1 MSWLSKLLG
10 HKEKPQE
17 EEEKPEEEIE
27 NLEEE
32 SEYSAEAEEDSEEE
46 TLVKK
51 SATKRSKQSTK
62 AAPPSDVAKS
72 TYIPVPEDD
81 ANLAASSFGMLR
93 PGGVAAAL
101 FLEQMPEKPFVVYG
115 FITCACNNLLSI
127 SLSVI
132 PGLHTEHA
140 ITCPNCDTKIS
151 GSKGA
156 MENFVIVT
164 AGIDV
169 VSPLYRFS
177 KISIM
182 LDRVT
187 NI

>member
-10 HKEKPQE
+10 QKEKPE
-17 EEEKPEEEIE
+17 VEEEKPEEETENPEEEIE
-27 NLEEE
+27 NP
-32 SEYSAEAEEDSEEE
+32 EEE
-46 TLVKK
+46 TLAKK
-51 SATKRSKQSTK
+51 STSKRSKQSRK
-62 AAPPSDVAKS
+62 ASPSSDVAKS
-72 TYIPVPEDD
+72 TYIPVPEND
-81 ANLAASSFGMLR
+81 ANLVASSFGMLR

-101 FLEQMPEKPFVVYG
+101 YIEQMPTKPFVVYG
-115 FITCACNNLLSI
+115 LITCVCTDLLPI
-127 SLSVI
+127 SLSVV

-140 ITCPNCDTKIS
+140 ITCLNCNTKIS

-164 AGIDV
+164 AGIDE
-169 VSPLYRFS
+169 VSRQYKFS

>member
-1 MSWLSKLLG
+1 MSWISKLLG
-10 HKEKPQE
+10 QKEKPE
-17 EEEKPEEEIE
+17 VEEEKPEEKTE
-27 NLEEE
+27 NP
-32 SEYSAEAEEDSEEE
+32 EEE
-46 TLVKK
+46 TLAKK
-51 SATKRSKQSTK
+51 STSKRSKQTTK
-62 AAPPSDVAKS
+62 ASPSSDVAKS
-72 TYIPVPEDD
+72 TYIPVPEEDV
-81 ANLAASSFGMLR
+81 NLIASSFGMLR

-101 FLEQMPEKPFVVYG
+101 YIDIEQMPTRPFVVYG
-115 FITCACNNLLSI
+115 FITCVCTDPLPI

-140 ITCPNCDTKIS
+140 ITCPNCNTKIS

-164 AGIDV
+164 AGIDE
-169 VSPLYRFS
+169 VSQQYKFS

-182 LDRVT
+182 LYKLT